1 MDRNGTPESFAL
13 NRNRRSI
20 LLGGVAI
27 LLGLLPGS
35 AFGHQDPFGCFINPS
50 TVGISE
56 FFVLCA
62 GGPTPG
68 KRGAAWGVRG
78 GEGGAGGT
86 CAAATC
92 VGGPTPGSVC
102 TDINVTGGQCGS
114 GGNCHSI
121 VAAVNRPK
129 VEGETV
135 AYQVSVGPITPQSGL
150 CAISGGQLFVCTPDQ
165 VKAGLDASCTPTACP
180 CHAAGSLGTTQQIC
194 VGCTNANDPE
204 LPAGT
209 TIVSTTQQFFS
220 DVLVPYTVRSQDIV
234 SVGCPANSVRGR
246 GFLSN
251 GTIHDSDAGN
261 TSPAEADAP
270 KCNVVQTCIAKV
282 DKEISCDGGLTFH
295 DVGFESAD
303 EDGATDSCASW
314 NAHDTVAAE
323 SITARYIVR
332 NAGTANL
339 VNCTIAESNTG
350 ITSSAIAVGTVSGG
364 SDSTPVNF
372 TPGCSDTLAAQEP
385 DRADLTCTCGA
396 SSLTTTA
403 FDRATFQC
411 LTPGILVTKNCA
423 VQDASGNSAIT
434 ITVKNTGT
442 VELDN
447 CAVSDTNFTDAGC
460 PANGAP
466 TGTSHPVPNCSTT
479 IASIAPGATAP
490 VVTCADTGLTTN
502 SCNTT
507 TVTCDIKGSVGPKKL
522 TGTAQD
528 TCEVCKAQV

>member
-68 KRGAAWGVRG
+68 KTCSDFGVTG
-78 GEGGAGGT
+78 GQCGAGGT

-234 SVGCPANSVRGR
+234 SMGCPANSVRGR

-339 VNCTIAESNTG
+339 
-350 ITSSAIAVGTVSGG
+350 
-364 SDSTPVNF
+364 
-372 TPGCSDTLAAQEP
+372 
-385 DRADLTCTCGA
+385 
-396 SSLTTTA
+396 
-403 FDRATFQC
+403 
-411 LTPGILVTKNCA
+411 
-423 VQDASGNSAIT
+423 
-434 ITVKNTGT
+434 
-442 VELDN
+442 DN